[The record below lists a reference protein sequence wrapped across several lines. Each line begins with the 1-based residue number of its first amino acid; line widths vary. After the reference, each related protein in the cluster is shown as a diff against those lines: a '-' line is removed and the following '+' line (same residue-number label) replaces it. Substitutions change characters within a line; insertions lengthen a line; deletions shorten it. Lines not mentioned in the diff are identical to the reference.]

1 MSTDVTKFIVHLDG
15 GVFEEKLSAILSD
28 VAASVVDHGK
38 SGEVN
43 ITMKIKQ
50 IGSSHQVQVDH
61 TLKYKRPTSKGSIS
75 EDNSTSTPMHV
86 GKRGAMSF
94 FAENQ
99 GTMFDERGSLA
110 EGTKRYPNTVAD
122 LNKD

>member
-1 MSTDVTKFIVHLDG
+1 MSTNVNQFIVHLDG
-15 GVFEEKLSAILSD
+15 GVFEEKLSTILSD
-28 VAASVVDHGK
+28 VAASVVDHGR

-43 ITMKIKQ
+43 INLKIKQ

-61 TLKYKRPTSKGSIS
+61 TLKYKRPTSKGNIS

-94 FAENQ
+94 FPENQ
-99 GTMFDERGSLA
+99 GTMFDKKGDFA
-110 EGTKRYPNTVAD
+110 EGEQRFPNVTG
-122 LNKD
+122 KD